1 MKAWLV
7 RSIPVVLAALAVCLL
22 TYWLSA
28 HPAMNL
34 EQRLETAG
42 RRPPQAPDV
51 KFPGDFSATGIQAEV
66 LPGSWSAFRG
76 DSRDG
81 VSADPTP
88 LARSWGPKGP
98 KVLWSVPV
106 GIGYAAPAIRGGR
119 VYLLDY
125 DEARQ
130 ADALRCLSLADGK
143 ELWRRWYEIPIDSDH
158 GVSRTVP
165 AVTDKYIVTL
175 GPKCHV
181 MCVDTPTGAFRWG
194 IDLVKEYGTTVP
206 KWYAGQC
213 PLIETPATWKG
224 SGALTTSGL
233 LTPSG
238 VTPSGERAILAP
250 AGRDVL
256 MMAVDCETG
265 QPAWK
270 TPNPRGWKMT
280 HSSVMPMEFK
290 GRRMYVYCASGG
302 AVGVAAEDG
311 PSWKA
316 GDVLWECPDWQVVFA
331 NVPSPVPVGNG
342 RILLSGGYG
351 TGAMLIQLKEA
362 EGGRLTAEKVWRLTK
377 SKEFGSEQQTPVFYK
392 GYVYGV
398 LPKEAGSLGGQLVC
412 LGLDGK
418 HAWTSGVTQ
427 RYGLGPWMIADGLLL
442 AMNDDG
448 VLTMAEAS
456 PEGLKMLGR
465 AKVLEGRETW
475 APLAVAGGRLIVR
488 DLQHMVCLDVR
499 KE

>member
-1 MKAWLV
+1 
-7 RSIPVVLAALAVCLL
+7 
-22 TYWLSA
+22 
-28 HPAMNL
+28 
-34 EQRLETAG
+34 
-42 RRPPQAPDV
+42 
-51 KFPGDFSATGIQAEV
+51 
-66 LPGSWSAFRG
+66 
-76 DSRDG
+76 
-81 VSADPTP
+81 
-88 LARSWGPKGP
+88 
-98 KVLWSVPV
+98 
-106 GIGYAAPAIRGGR
+106 
-119 VYLLDY
+119 
-125 DEARQ
+125 
-130 ADALRCLSLADGK
+130 
-143 ELWRRWYEIPIDSDH
+143 
-158 GVSRTVP
+158 
-165 AVTDKYIVTL
+165 
-175 GPKCHV
+175 
-181 MCVDTPTGAFRWG
+181 
-194 IDLVKEYGTTVP
+194 
-206 KWYAGQC
+206 
-213 PLIETPATWKG
+213 
-224 SGALTTSGL
+224 
-233 LTPSG
+233 
-238 VTPSGERAILAP
+238 
-250 AGRDVL
+250 
-256 MMAVDCETG
+256 
-265 QPAWK
+265 
-270 TPNPRGWKMT
+270 
-280 HSSVMPMEFK
+280 MPMEFK

-418 HAWTSGVTQ
+418 HAWTSGVAQ

-465 AKVLEGRETW
+465 AKVLDGRETW
-475 APLAVAGGRLIVR
+475 APLAIAGGRLIVR